1 MENRTYNECKITF
14 ELEHP
19 LTDLKIIEAL
29 EAKGYSVIRTAY
41 GDEKVLIIRKN
52 EEYGNKIE

>member
-1 MENRTYNECKITF
+1 MENKTYNEVKITF

-29 EAKGYSVIRTAY
+29 EDKGYSVIRSEY

-52 EEYGNKIE
+52 EMYTPN